1 MKLRK
6 YALIHDLEG
15 TDFIEL
21 DTPKCKEYWEKHE
34 SQAGE
39 EFIGFAINLE
49 DLRAWLKGAKPLL
62 KPHYFVKNEMGF
74 DRESANLQAVLGLQ
88 TCKTKGEA
96 CEILNDIRLHE
107 RIKLLASLGEDG
119 EGK

>member
-1 MKLRK
+1 MKLK
-6 YALIHDLEG
+6 QYELVSGEIDEASEG
-15 TDFIEL
+15 DFIR
-21 DTPKCKEYWEKHE
+21 
-34 SQAGE
+34 
-39 EFIGFAINLE
+39 IE

-74 DRESANLQAVLGLQ
+74 DRESANLQAILGLQ
-88 TCKTKGEA
+88 TCKAKGEA